1 MRRREM
7 LMSKALPEEL
17 KENVAR
23 ALYERPL
30 FDSSG
35 KLVARHLVGGLLNK
49 RVGISWIKRESAQ
62 VAAGGPPNGRH
73 FRVMGCS
80 EPNGHRVQVSAVL
93 V

>member
-49 RVGISWIKRESAQ
+49 RVGISWI
-62 VAAGGPPNGRH
+62 
-73 FRVMGCS
+73 
-80 EPNGHRVQVSAVL
+80 
-93 V
+93 